1 MEKLKMSQEY
11 TDFTQHKFGPGI
23 LRELATKLYR
33 SQVAAYREAVSNAL
47 DAMTPYEKEEAKV
60 EIFTNVVPDGDLV
73 IEDYGTGIEN
83 YETFTTISQGEKVV
97 RGQVSSYRNVN
108 GNIIGHKGMG
118 KLSFLS
124 LSSDNKVE
132 FYSNSEDVG
141 LKILMT
147 MDGFQHRYLNS
158 TDALPHRGLKIVIK
172 RAKRPIM
179 SDVRLIEYLSKV
191 FAIRIARG
199 LKLYVNNIEVH
210 KPQGFDVK
218 QYELFSLQ
226 DGTVI
231 YGNLKP
237 IEKPRLNNI
246 DVFVKEVFVSEINFE
261 YQVEGWVNCNQLELE
276 TSRDGILEDNDIYSD
291 FLKRLKSYLH
301 PRFKQKSELRQM
313 EPKSEKQIKKFCTD
327 IMRSIN
333 DLFPEMT
340 KPVVTGFCSK
350 DTDGMASTSEAGKIE
365 GPCTLSDGE
374 KDPDGETFTGK
385 PIGLGKSHPIGHGES
400 AVRIRKGGPE
410 KKILA
415 PSYLRNAGNEFLPDP
430 RIVSVKAGER
440 PVVFFFSPDRLVINI
455 DRPSSSILIDANSR
469 EPGRL
474 LPLLVRAIFSAYP
487 GSAQLT
493 SEELFRMESSVLDR
507 IWSKFR

>member
-1 MEKLKMSQEY
+1 MSQEY
-11 TDFTQHKFGPGI
+11 TDFTQHKFGPGT
-23 LRELATKLYR
+23 LKELATKLYR
-33 SQVAAYREAVSNAL
+33 SQVAAYREAISNSL
-47 DAMTPYEKEEAKV
+47 DAMTPYEKEGAKV
-60 EIFTNVVPDGDLV
+60 EIFTNVVPDGDII

-97 RGQVSSYRNVN
+97 RGQVSSYQNVN
-108 GNIIGHKGMG
+108 ANIIGHKGMG

-124 LSSDNKVE
+124 LSSENKVE

-158 TDALPHRGLKIVIK
+158 TDALAHRGLKIVIK
-172 RAKRPIM
+172 RAKRPII

-199 LKLYVNNIEVH
+199 LKLYVNNMEVH
-210 KPQGFDVK
+210 EPQGLDVE
-218 QYELFSLQ
+218 QYELFRLG
-226 DGTVI
+226 DGTAVF
-231 YGNLKP
+231 GNLKP

-246 DVFVKEVFVSEINFE
+246 DIFVKEVFVSDKNFE
-261 YQVEGWVNCNQLELE
+261 YQVEGWINCDQLELE
-276 TSRDGILEDNDIYSD
+276 TSRDDILEDNDIYSD
-291 FLKRLKSYLH
+291 LMKRLMPYLH
-301 PRFKQKSELRQM
+301 VRFKKKSEFRQM
-313 EPKSEKQIKKFCTD
+313 ESRSEKQIKKFCMD

-340 KPVVTGFCSK
+340 KPVVAGLCSK
-350 DTDGMASTSEAGKIE
+350 DSDGMGSTSESGKIE
-365 GPCTLSDGE
+365 GPCTLCEGE
-374 KDPDGETFTGK
+374 KDPDGELVTGK
-385 PIGLGKSHPIGHGES
+385 PISSGKGHRTGPGES
-400 AVRIRKGGPE
+400 TVRIRGGVTE

-415 PSYLRNAGNEFLPDP
+415 SSYLQHVGNEFLPDP
-430 RIVSVKAGER
+430 KIVSVKAGER

-469 EPGRL
+469 EHGRL

-493 SEELFRMESSVLDR
+493 AEELFRMESSVLDN
-507 IWSKFR
+507 IWSKFK